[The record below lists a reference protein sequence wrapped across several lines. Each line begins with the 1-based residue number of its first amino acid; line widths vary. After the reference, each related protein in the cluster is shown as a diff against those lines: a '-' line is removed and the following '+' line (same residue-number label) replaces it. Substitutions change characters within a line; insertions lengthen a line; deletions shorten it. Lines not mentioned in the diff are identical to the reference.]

1 MAAAVAGAFY
11 DAGFRAGTI
20 IARNEDAGTVLA
32 RRYGYAWAPE
42 PGDLTAPVIV
52 NVTPIGMAGGAESE
66 QLAYPQPTIEAASVV
81 FDVVAMPVETPL
93 IRAARAAG
101 REVITGGEVIAL
113 QAAEQFRLYTGVTLS
128 PDDIAQAEA
137 QAN

>member
-1 MAAAVAGAFY
+1 M
-11 DAGFRAGTI
+11 
-20 IARNEDAGTVLA
+20 
-32 RRYGYAWAPE
+32 
-42 PGDLTAPVIV
+42 IV
-52 NVTPIGMAGGAESE
+52 NVTPIGMSGGAESE

-93 IRAARAAG
+93 IRAARTAG
-101 REVITGGEVIAL
+101 REVITGGDVIAL

-128 PDDIAQAEA
+128 PDDIAQAET